1 MIYHTYGRNH
11 KQRLLSD
18 RYQVDERVERALWK
32 DMPDPGERKAG
43 ERKKFLRHWA
53 EQLIVPV
60 FDHAKRLVE
69 AGRLPSVHAG
79 EIQESEANGTFE
91 NFLRDLHMQTT
102 VLWATSLSLERFSQF
117 FSVLA
122 TARDEERVF
131 PQHDGRPRGPLVNCI
146 TAFLKET
153 LTAGTPWGLT
163 WGMEV
168 EEEKVQE
175 QE

>member
-1 MIYHTYGRNH
+1 
-11 KQRLLSD
+11 
-18 RYQVDERVERALWK
+18 
-32 DMPDPGERKAG
+32 MPDPGERKAG
-43 ERKKFLRHWA
+43 ERKKFLRQWA
-53 EQLIVPV
+53 EQLIVSV

-79 EIQESEANGTFE
+79 EIQESEAKETFKT
-91 NFLRDLHMQTT
+91 FLRDLHMQTM

-122 TARDEERVF
+122 TARDKERVF

-146 TAFLKET
+146 TAFLEET

-168 EEEKVQE
+168 KEEEG
-175 QE
+175 